1 MENKNENIDENSL
14 KIDTNISDKA
24 IFISRILKQKRKLIA
39 YDGMATNRKK
49 IDVNDCL
56 PNEKLKRKGRNK
68 LFDEPSFPLINILS
82 NRNALNNSSLLMK
95 NMLSEQNLPKSE
107 ENTITSKSYKN
118 PIIKMKKLP
127 FIINY
132 NRNPLYE
139 KEKKYLKRVNES
151 VSIIS
156 LNKRFNKKNNSDIPL
171 SKQLSLIYKKMKD
184 NYKKKHLK
192 NYLINITNQD
202 NIKSKNEINNYVLNA
217 YKIKRKDDF
226 LDLIRNDTSKLKYD
240 NKLKLYTE

>member
-1 MENKNENIDENSL
+1 MENKNENTDENSL
-14 KIDTNISDKA
+14 KIDTIKSDKA
-24 IFISRILKQKRKLIA
+24 MFISRILKQKRKLIA

-68 LFDEPSFPLINILS
+68 LFDEPSFPLLNILS
-82 NRNALNNSSLLMK
+82 NRKALNNSNLLIK
-95 NMLSEQNLPKSE
+95 NMLSEQDLPKSE
-107 ENTITSKSYKN
+107 ENIISSRSYKK
-118 PIIKMKKLP
+118 PIIQIKKLP

-151 VSIIS
+151 VSIIP
-156 LNKRFNKKNNSDIPL
+156 FNKKIIDKNISEMSL
-171 SKQLSLIYKKMKD
+171 SKQLSMI
-184 NYKKKHLK
+184 YKKKHLK

-217 YKIKRKDDF
+217 YKFKRKDDF

>member
-1 MENKNENIDENSL
+1 MENKNENTIEKSITIDPNS
-14 KIDTNISDKA
+14 SEKA
-24 IFISRILKQKRKLIA
+24 MFISRILKQKRKLIP
-39 YDGMATNRKK
+39 YDGMAANRKK

-68 LFDEPSFPLINILS
+68 LFDEPSFPLLNILS

-240 NKLKLYTE
+240 HKLKLYTD

>member
-14 KIDTNISDKA
+14 KIDTIISDKA

-68 LFDEPSFPLINILS
+68 LFDESSFPLLNILS
-82 NRNALNNSSLLMK
+82 NRNALNNSNLLIK
-95 NMLSEQNLPKSE
+95 NMLSEQDLPKSE
-107 ENTITSKSYKN
+107 ENIISSRSYKK
-118 PIIKMKKLP
+118 PIIKIKKLP

-132 NRNPLYE
+132 NRNPLKE

-156 LNKRFNKKNNSDIPL
+156 LNKRFNEKNNSDIPL

-217 YKIKRKDDF
+217 YKIKRKDNF

-240 NKLKLYTE
+240 HKLKLYTD